1 MNFELLSCQ
10 CYICY
15 WHSTPEHTKHLS
27 HHIQGRSPVGI
38 SNLSQLD
45 IQPKERLGW
54 ALLWFPNL
62 VTGWRVQEWQVNIF
76 GTIYYR
82 DPRNWWWGLWRQIE
96 HKWTVQHGN
105 LPELRKTLTSHPPA
119 KIWAHCLTMCF
130 IHISH
135 MMVTHTAQ
143 SCKDSLNKTLVFSS
157 SYQGSFARQTIFLA
171 SLFFGWQ
178 RDRKPHSN
186 CSAPYSSIN
195 TSISLDLPD
204 GGTILTRTIE
214 LGTTR
219 MQSWTEDIQLV
230 SWNNRQQPAWTQ
242 AGTNRAGA
250 HPLSEN
256 RRPPPQWVRSKKW
269 WNRLNP
275 LTINARTR
283 QLPCK

>member
-1 MNFELLSCQ
+1 MVRTLASNWTQMNSATWKLTRTEKNPDF
-10 CYICY
+10 
-15 WHSTPEHTKHLS
+15 TPTWQRYGHT
-27 HHIQGRSPVGI
+27 
-38 SNLSQLD
+38 
-45 IQPKERLGW
+45 
-54 ALLWFPNL
+54 
-62 VTGWRVQEWQVNIF
+62 
-76 GTIYYR
+76 
-82 DPRNWWWGLWRQIE
+82 
-96 HKWTVQHGN
+96 
-105 LPELRKTLTSHPPA
+105 
-119 KIWAHCLTMCF
+119 CLTMCF

-135 MMVTHTAQ
+135 MMVTHAAQ
-143 SCKDSLNKTLVFSS
+143 SCKHSLNKTLVFSS

-195 TSISLDLPD
+195 TSLSLDLPD

-214 LGTTR
+214 VGTTRR

-256 RRPPPQWVRSKKW
+256 RRPPPQWVRSEKW